1 MKIFHYLILY
11 FALFS
16 FEKSG
21 SLEIKI
27 LAIVNNLTISN
38 YDLFIEIK
46 TRELLENKTINKSQN
61 KEILLQMIDELVRV
75 VEVKKNNI
83 SANKSDLNS
92 KLNEILTQLPDVSK
106 MDDQIK
112 NNIIYKI
119 ENSIKWNNFILMK
132 FKNKIEI
139 NTNEI
144 EQMVKSK
151 NLNDKEKKE
160 IVKLEKNK
168 KLQVF
173 SKIYFNEIKQKYFI
187 QIY

>member
-38 YDLFIEIK
+38 YDLFVEIK
-46 TRELLENKTINKSQN
+46 TQELLENRTVNKSQS
-61 KEILLQMIDELVRV
+61 KQILLQMIDELVRKI
-75 VEVKKNNI
+75 EIKKNNI
-83 SANKSDLNS
+83 SADTNDLNS

-106 MDDQIK
+106 MDVQIK
-112 NNIIYKI
+112 NNIISKI
-119 ENSIKWNNFILMK
+119 ENSIKWNNLILLK
-132 FKNKIEI
+132 FKNKIQI

-144 EQMVKSK
+144 EQIVKSK
-151 NLNDKEKKE
+151 NLNDKEKEE
-160 IVKLEKNK
+160 IIKLEKNK

-173 SKIYFNEIKQKYFI
+173 SKIYFNEIKNKYFI